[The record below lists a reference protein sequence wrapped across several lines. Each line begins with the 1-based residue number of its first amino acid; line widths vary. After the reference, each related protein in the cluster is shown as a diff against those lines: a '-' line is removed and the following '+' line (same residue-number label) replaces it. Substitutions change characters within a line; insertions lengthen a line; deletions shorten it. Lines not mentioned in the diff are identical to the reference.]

1 MPGFAIIV
9 LIVSVL
15 AGATASVVGFGI
27 GSLLTPLVA
36 IRYGMPTAVALVS
49 IPHAI
54 ATAFRCW
61 RLRSAIDWQ
70 VLRSFGIV
78 SAAGGLAGAA
88 AYTWAGGRE
97 LTVALALLLILT
109 ASATLTGWMMR
120 WTPRGPLVW
129 LLGAASGAFGGLAG
143 NQGGIRA
150 AAMQPFRLAPAA
162 FIATATATGL
172 LVDAARMPVYAVEI
186 ASAAALPAGF
196 WLLATTASAGVVA
209 GTLAGERM
217 LLGLSL
223 AQFRRVL
230 GVAIGALGLWLLSR
244 AW

>member
-1 MPGFAIIV
+1 MPAFAMVV
-9 LIVSVL
+9 LIVAIL

-54 ATAFRCW
+54 ATAVRCW
-61 RLRSAIDWQ
+61 RLRRAIDWQ
-70 VLRSFGIV
+70 VLRRFGVV

-88 AYTWAGGRE
+88 LYTRAGGRE
-97 LTVALALLLILT
+97 LTIALGALLVLT
-109 ASATLTGWMMR
+109 AAATLTGWATR

-162 FIATATATGL
+162 FVATATATGL
-172 LVDAARMPVYAVEI
+172 LVDAARMPVYAIDI
-186 ASAAALPAGF
+186 AGSATLPAGF
-196 WLLATTASAGVVA
+196 WTIVAVASAGVVT
-209 GTLAGERM
+209 GTLAGER
-217 LLGLSL
+217 LLMGLSV

-230 GVAIGALGLWLLSR
+230 GIAIGVLGLWLLIR
-244 AW
+244 A